1 MQGALAKK
9 GKHGLWSPRFFALR
23 GGVLEYYGEQPL
35 GAGDDGGGAVP
46 RGCVN
51 VCAVRDVP
59 DRGAT
64 TRANRFDVEF
74 ACSGSGG
81 GGGGGGG
88 EGGGGAGGG
97 GVSAIELAAERPG
110 DKEAWLAALTAVS
123 HLAPLATHP
132 RLTAMRG
139 AAPRAVEEALQRE
152 QAAAGSAA
160 DAGTTDDA
168 VIAAEA
174 AAAAA
179 AAAVAE

>member
-88 EGGGGAGGG
+88 GVGGGGAGGAG
-97 GVSAIELAAERPG
+97 GVSAFELAAERPG

-132 RLTAMRG
+132 RLAGMRS

-152 QAAAGSAA
+152 QAAA

-179 AAAVAE
+179 AAAAVAE